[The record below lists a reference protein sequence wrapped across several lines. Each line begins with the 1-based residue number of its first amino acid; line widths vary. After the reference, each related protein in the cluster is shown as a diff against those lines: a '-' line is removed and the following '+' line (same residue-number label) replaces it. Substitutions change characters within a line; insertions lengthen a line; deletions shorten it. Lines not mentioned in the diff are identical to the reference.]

1 MSAAGEAAYFI
12 CNSAHFFFLYS
23 QFGLFVFYYSY
34 YELIRIIV
42 IMVYVGTLNL
52 GLHPLVQSWFCV

>member
-12 CNSAHFFFLYS
+12 CNSAHFFLYS

-34 YELIRIIV
+34 YELIRI
-42 IMVYVGTLNL
+42 MVYVGTLNL